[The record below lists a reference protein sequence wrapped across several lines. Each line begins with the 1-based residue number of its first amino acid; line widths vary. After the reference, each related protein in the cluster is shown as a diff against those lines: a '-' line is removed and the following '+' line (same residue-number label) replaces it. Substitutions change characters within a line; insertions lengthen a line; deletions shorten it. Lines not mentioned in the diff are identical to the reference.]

1 MISLNGLMLDGSIM
15 GIALFIFVVLVE
27 ILYCAAIICVIV
39 IARRLKTNQVRTE
52 QHLAE
57 IEQELKTLNRTLM
70 ANRIS
75 EKDCET

>member
-1 MISLNGLMLDGSIM
+1 MISLNGLMLDDSMM
-15 GIALFIFVVLVE
+15 GIALFIFVILVE

-39 IARRLKTNQVRTE
+39 ITRRLKTNQVRTE

>member
-1 MISLNGLMLDGSIM
+1 MISLNGLMLDGSMI
-15 GIALFIFVVLVE
+15 GIVLFVFVILVE
-27 ILYCAAIICVIV
+27 ILYCAATICVIV

-57 IEQELKTLNRTLM
+57 IEQELKTLNRALM
-70 ANRIS
+70 ANRKS

>member
-15 GIALFIFVVLVE
+15 GIVLFVFVILVE

-39 IARRLKTNQVRTE
+39 IARCLKTNQVRTE

-57 IEQELKTLNRTLM
+57 IEHELKTLNRTLM
-70 ANRIS
+70 ANYIS
-75 EKDCET
+75 EKDSET

>member
-15 GIALFIFVVLVE
+15 GIVLFVFVILVE

-57 IEQELKTLNRTLM
+57 IEQELKALNRALM
-70 ANRIS
+70 ANHIS

>member
-15 GIALFIFVVLVE
+15 GIALFIFVIVVE
-27 ILYCAAIICVIV
+27 ILYCVAIISVIV

-57 IEQELKTLNRTLM
+57 IEQELKTLNRALM